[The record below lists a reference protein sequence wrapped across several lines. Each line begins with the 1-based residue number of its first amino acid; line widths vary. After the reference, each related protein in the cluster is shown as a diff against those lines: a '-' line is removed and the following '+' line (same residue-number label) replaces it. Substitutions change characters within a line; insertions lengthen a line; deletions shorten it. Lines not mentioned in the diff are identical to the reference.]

1 MLIVKQDKTRKEE
14 EGQIFV
20 ELTIYRDVRN
30 IADCNRLGYWCDKA
44 HLSHFIM
51 ECAKCFTQDELK
63 NILKMNGNNI
73 YIEKNNLLDAY
84 KNGNADNKKML
95 ENLFGK
101 EMFRPK
107 NIMERI
113 KTFDDAFKELGEN
126 HPLVKEYHKR
136 HLFLEDDS
144 DISSD
149 LVAYL
154 KLRIITAALNEGWTP
169 QFTKDEYR
177 YYPWFWLYTKEEIE
191 ARAEIHIENY
201 TTVLT
206 IEARTMADMLRRQIL
221 PAVSAVTAELCERGW
236 KKEQMGVSHKADDAV
251 AREMGQLTDKLY
263 AATEK
268 MERDLS
274 KIPADA
280 KKAMA
285 YSHDHLIPDMEKAR
299 ELADRLEELTP
310 AERWPFPVYSDLLF
324 SV

>member
-1 MLIVKQDKTRKEE
+1 MRPVPNDIVSTLIRCLPQILENVQIDSGNTRLINAVRLTKRIIPRLQKSNAMLIVKQDKTRKEE

-30 IADCNRLGYWCDKA
+30 IADCNRSILVRQSASVALHHGMREMFYA
-44 HLSHFIM
+44 RRI
-51 ECAKCFTQDELK
+51 K

-84 KNGNADNKKML
+84 KKGNADNKKML

-154 KLRIITAALNEGWTP
+154 KLRIITAALNEG
-169 QFTKDEYR
+169 
-177 YYPWFWLYTKEEIE
+177 
-191 ARAEIHIENY
+191 
-201 TTVLT
+201 
-206 IEARTMADMLRRQIL
+206 
-221 PAVSAVTAELCERGW
+221 
-236 KKEQMGVSHKADDAV
+236 
-251 AREMGQLTDKLY
+251 
-263 AATEK
+263 
-268 MERDLS
+268 
-274 KIPADA
+274 
-280 KKAMA
+280 
-285 YSHDHLIPDMEKAR
+285 
-299 ELADRLEELTP
+299 
-310 AERWPFPVYSDLLF
+310 
-324 SV
+324 

>member
-1 MLIVKQDKTRKEE
+1 MKKIP
-14 EGQIFV
+14 
-20 ELTIYRDVRN
+20 N
-30 IADCNRLGYWCDKA
+30 P
-44 HLSHFIM
+44 
-51 ECAKCFTQDELK
+51 
-63 NILKMNGNNI
+63 NGNNI

-177 YYPWFWLYTKEEIE
+177 YYPWFWLYTKEEIAKMNKE
-191 ARAEIHIENY
+191 ERKKVVLFGGAAHDGSDAGFAYAHSDSTPANTYVDVGSRLCFKSSALAKYAGEQFAEIY
-201 TTVLT
+201 FAFV
-206 IEARTMADMLRRQIL
+206 
-221 PAVSAVTAELCERGW
+221 G
-236 KKEQMGVSHKADDAV
+236 K
-251 AREMGQLTDKLY
+251 
-263 AATEK
+263 
-268 MERDLS
+268 
-274 KIPADA
+274 
-280 KKAMA
+280 
-285 YSHDHLIPDMEKAR
+285 
-299 ELADRLEELTP
+299 
-310 AERWPFPVYSDLLF
+310 
-324 SV
+324 

>member
-84 KNGNADNKKML
+84 KKGNADNKKML

-154 KLRIITAALNEGWTP
+154 KLRIITAALNEGGHRSSPRTNTATSRGFGSTPRRRSPRWTRRSARKLSCSAVLRLTARVP
-169 QFTKDEYR
+169 VLRMRSSDAPSSAYAYFGSRLCFKSSALAKYAGEQF
-177 YYPWFWLYTKEEIE
+177 
-191 ARAEIHIENY
+191 AEIY
-201 TTVLT
+201 FAFV
-206 IEARTMADMLRRQIL
+206 
-221 PAVSAVTAELCERGW
+221 G
-236 KKEQMGVSHKADDAV
+236 K
-251 AREMGQLTDKLY
+251 
-263 AATEK
+263 
-268 MERDLS
+268 
-274 KIPADA
+274 
-280 KKAMA
+280 
-285 YSHDHLIPDMEKAR
+285 
-299 ELADRLEELTP
+299 
-310 AERWPFPVYSDLLF
+310 
-324 SV
+324 

>member
-1 MLIVKQDKTRKEE
+1 MLIVNQDLTRKEE

-20 ELTIYRDVRN
+20 ELTSYRDITN

-51 ECAKCFTQDELK
+51 GCARCFTQEELK

-126 HPLVKEYHKR
+126 HPLVKEYYKR

-169 QFTKDEYR
+169 QFAKDEYR
-177 YYPWFWLYTKEEIE
+177 YYPWFWLYTKEEIAKMNKE
-191 ARAEIHIENY
+191 ERKKCVLFGGTASSGALAGFASAGSTYAPSYPFAPIGSRLCFKSSALAKYAGEQFAEIYFAFI
-201 TTVLT
+201 
-206 IEARTMADMLRRQIL
+206 
-221 PAVSAVTAELCERGW
+221 G
-236 KKEQMGVSHKADDAV
+236 K
-251 AREMGQLTDKLY
+251 
-263 AATEK
+263 
-268 MERDLS
+268 
-274 KIPADA
+274 
-280 KKAMA
+280 
-285 YSHDHLIPDMEKAR
+285 
-299 ELADRLEELTP
+299 
-310 AERWPFPVYSDLLF
+310 
-324 SV
+324 

>member
-177 YYPWFWLYTKEEIE
+177 YYPWFWLYTKEEIAKMNKE
-191 ARAEIHIENY
+191 ERKKVVLFGGNAITARMP
-201 TTVLT
+201 VLRMR
-206 IEARTMADMLRRQIL
+206 IRLARPRIRMRLSGLAFASNRLRWRNTPGNNSL
-221 PAVSAVTAELCERGW
+221 KSTL
-236 KKEQMGVSHKADDAV
+236 
-251 AREMGQLTDKLY
+251 
-263 AATEK
+263 
-268 MERDLS
+268 LS
-274 KIPADA
+274 WGN
-280 KKAMA
+280 
-285 YSHDHLIPDMEKAR
+285 R
-299 ELADRLEELTP
+299 
-310 AERWPFPVYSDLLF
+310 
-324 SV
+324 

>member
-1 MLIVKQDKTRKEE
+1 MLIVNQDKTRKEE

-20 ELTIYRDVRN
+20 ELTSYRDITN
-30 IADCNRLGYWCDKA
+30 IEDCDRLGYWCDKA

-51 ECAKCFTQDELK
+51 SCAKYFTQDELK

-169 QFTKDEYR
+169 QFAKDEYR
-177 YYPWFWLYTKEEIE
+177 YYPWFWLYTKEEIAKMNKE
-191 ARAEIHIENY
+191 ERKKCVRFGGAALTGASAGFAYAFAYAAPSSSAAPVGSRLCFKSSALAKYAGEQFAEIY
-201 TTVLT
+201 FAFV
-206 IEARTMADMLRRQIL
+206 
-221 PAVSAVTAELCERGW
+221 G
-236 KKEQMGVSHKADDAV
+236 K
-251 AREMGQLTDKLY
+251 
-263 AATEK
+263 
-268 MERDLS
+268 
-274 KIPADA
+274 
-280 KKAMA
+280 
-285 YSHDHLIPDMEKAR
+285 
-299 ELADRLEELTP
+299 
-310 AERWPFPVYSDLLF
+310 
-324 SV
+324 

>member
-1 MLIVKQDKTRKEE
+1 MLIVNQDLTRKEE

-20 ELTIYRDVRN
+20 ELTSYRDITN

-51 ECAKCFTQDELK
+51 GCARCFTQEELK

-126 HPLVKEYHKR
+126 HPLVKEYYKR

-169 QFTKDEYR
+169 QFAKDEYR
-177 YYPWFWLYTKEEIE
+177 YYPWFWLYTKEEIAKMNKE
-191 ARAEIHIENY
+191 ERKKC
-201 TTVLT
+201 VLF
-206 IEARTMADMLRRQIL
+206 
-221 PAVSAVTAELCERGW
+221 G
-236 KKEQMGVSHKADDAV
+236 G
-251 AREMGQLTDKLY
+251 
-263 AATEK
+263 AAY
-268 MERDLS
+268 DGAAAGFAS
-274 KIPADA
+274 
-280 KKAMA
+280 A
-285 YSHDHLIPDMEKAR
+285 YSAYAPSYTLAR
-299 ELADRLEELTP
+299 IGSRLCFKSSALAKYAGEQF
-310 AERWPFPVYSDLLF
+310 AKIYFAF
-324 SV
+324 IGK

>member
-84 KNGNADNKKML
+84 KKGNADNKKML

-113 KTFDDAFKELGEN
+113 KTFDDAFKELGEH

-169 QFTKDEYR
+169 QFTEDEYR
-177 YYPWFWLYTKEEIE
+177 YFPWFWLYTKEEIAKMDKE
-191 ARAEIHIENY
+191 ERKKVVLFGGNASYGALAGFASAHSNHAPSSASAAVGSRLCFKSSALAKYAGEQFAEIY
-201 TTVLT
+201 FAFV
-206 IEARTMADMLRRQIL
+206 
-221 PAVSAVTAELCERGW
+221 G
-236 KKEQMGVSHKADDAV
+236 K
-251 AREMGQLTDKLY
+251 
-263 AATEK
+263 
-268 MERDLS
+268 
-274 KIPADA
+274 
-280 KKAMA
+280 
-285 YSHDHLIPDMEKAR
+285 
-299 ELADRLEELTP
+299 
-310 AERWPFPVYSDLLF
+310 
-324 SV
+324 

>member
-1 MLIVKQDKTRKEE
+1 MLIVNQDKTRKEE

-20 ELTIYRDVRN
+20 ELTSYRDITN
-30 IADCNRLGYWCDKA
+30 IEDCDRLGYWCDKA

-51 ECAKCFTQDELK
+51 SCAKYFTQDELK

-169 QFTKDEYR
+169 QFAKDEYR
-177 YYPWFWLYTKEEIE
+177 YYPWFWLYTKEEIAKMNKE
-191 ARAEIHIENY
+191 ERKKCVLFGGSAAHGAYAGFAYANTVNAPSHASAAVGSRLCFKSSALAKYAGEQFAEIY
-201 TTVLT
+201 FAFV
-206 IEARTMADMLRRQIL
+206 
-221 PAVSAVTAELCERGW
+221 G
-236 KKEQMGVSHKADDAV
+236 K
-251 AREMGQLTDKLY
+251 
-263 AATEK
+263 
-268 MERDLS
+268 
-274 KIPADA
+274 
-280 KKAMA
+280 
-285 YSHDHLIPDMEKAR
+285 
-299 ELADRLEELTP
+299 
-310 AERWPFPVYSDLLF
+310 
-324 SV
+324 

>member
-1 MLIVKQDKTRKEE
+1 
-14 EGQIFV
+14 
-20 ELTIYRDVRN
+20 
-30 IADCNRLGYWCDKA
+30 
-44 HLSHFIM
+44 
-51 ECAKCFTQDELK
+51 
-63 NILKMNGNNI
+63 MNGNNI

-177 YYPWFWLYTKEEIE
+177 YYPWFWLYTKEEIAKMNKE
-191 ARAEIHIENY
+191 ERKKV
-201 TTVLT
+201 VLFGGNASSGSSAGFGVCVRIT
-206 IEARTMADMLRRQIL
+206 RPRMRMRISGLAFASNRLRWRNTPGNNSL
-221 PAVSAVTAELCERGW
+221 KSTL
-236 KKEQMGVSHKADDAV
+236 
-251 AREMGQLTDKLY
+251 
-263 AATEK
+263 
-268 MERDLS
+268 LS
-274 KIPADA
+274 WGN
-280 KKAMA
+280 
-285 YSHDHLIPDMEKAR
+285 R
-299 ELADRLEELTP
+299 
-310 AERWPFPVYSDLLF
+310 
-324 SV
+324 

>member
-84 KNGNADNKKML
+84 KKGNADNKKML

-113 KTFDDAFKELGEN
+113 KTFDDAFKELGEH

-169 QFTKDEYR
+169 QFTEDEYR
-177 YYPWFWLYTKEEIE
+177 YFPWFWLYTKEEIAAMYLNTVEFGSNAFGIKSAAHTFFNKEPDELNVQE
-191 ARAEIHIENY
+191 AA
-201 TTVLT
+201 VLVGVVNAPT
-206 IEARTMADMLRRQIL
+206 RYSPILNPKNALVRRNLVLSRMEEAGALTRRQRDSLAAL
-221 PAVSAVTAELCERGW
+221 PIVTNY
-236 KKEQMGVSHKADDAV
+236 KPVSHNEV
-251 AREMGQLTDKLY
+251 SFEPESTF
-263 AATEK
+263 AA
-268 MERDLS
+268 
-274 KIPADA
+274 
-280 KKAMA
+280 
-285 YSHDHLIPDMEKAR
+285 
-299 ELADRLEELTP
+299 
-310 AERWPFPVYSDLLF
+310 
-324 SV
+324 

>member
-20 ELTIYRDVRN
+20 ELTTYRDVRN

-84 KNGNADNKKML
+84 KKGNADNKKML

-113 KTFDDAFKELGEN
+113 KTFDDAFKELGEH

-169 QFTKDEYR
+169 QFTEDEYR
-177 YYPWFWLYTKEEIE
+177 YFPWRRSPRWTRRS
-191 ARAEIHIENY
+191 ARK
-201 TTVLT
+201 LSC
-206 IEARTMADMLRRQIL
+206 
-221 PAVSAVTAELCERGW
+221 SAVVRITARMPVLRMRIRITRPRIRMRMSGLAFASNRPRW
-236 KKEQMGVSHKADDAV
+236 RNTQVNNSLKST
-251 AREMGQLTDKLY
+251 L
-263 AATEK
+263 
-268 MERDLS
+268 LS
-274 KIPADA
+274 WGN
-280 KKAMA
+280 
-285 YSHDHLIPDMEKAR
+285 R
-299 ELADRLEELTP
+299 
-310 AERWPFPVYSDLLF
+310 
-324 SV
+324 

>member
-84 KNGNADNKKML
+84 KKGNADNKKML

-169 QFTKDEYR
+169 QFTEDEYR
-177 YYPWFWLYTKEEIE
+177 GFGSTPRRRSPRWTRRS
-191 ARAEIHIENY
+191 ARK
-201 TTVLT
+201 LSC
-206 IEARTMADMLRRQIL
+206 
-221 PAVSAVTAELCERGW
+221 SAVMRI
-236 KKEQMGVSHKADDAV
+236 S
-251 AREMGQLTDKLY
+251 ARMPVLRLRIRITRPRVRLRISGLAFASNRPRWRNTQVNNSLKSTL
-263 AATEK
+263 
-268 MERDLS
+268 LS
-274 KIPADA
+274 WGN
-280 KKAMA
+280 
-285 YSHDHLIPDMEKAR
+285 R
-299 ELADRLEELTP
+299 
-310 AERWPFPVYSDLLF
+310 
-324 SV
+324 

>member
-1 MLIVKQDKTRKEE
+1 
-14 EGQIFV
+14 
-20 ELTIYRDVRN
+20 
-30 IADCNRLGYWCDKA
+30 
-44 HLSHFIM
+44 
-51 ECAKCFTQDELK
+51 
-63 NILKMNGNNI
+63 MNGNNI

-169 QFTKDEYR
+169 QFAKDEYR
-177 YYPWFWLYTKEEIE
+177 YYPWFWLYTKEEIAKMNKE
-191 ARAEIHIENY
+191 ERKKCVPFGAYAAYGAGAGFASAGSDGTPSNAHASIGSRLCFKSSALAKYAGEQFAEIY
-201 TTVLT
+201 FAFV
-206 IEARTMADMLRRQIL
+206 
-221 PAVSAVTAELCERGW
+221 G
-236 KKEQMGVSHKADDAV
+236 K
-251 AREMGQLTDKLY
+251 
-263 AATEK
+263 
-268 MERDLS
+268 
-274 KIPADA
+274 
-280 KKAMA
+280 
-285 YSHDHLIPDMEKAR
+285 
-299 ELADRLEELTP
+299 
-310 AERWPFPVYSDLLF
+310 
-324 SV
+324 

>member
-84 KNGNADNKKML
+84 KKGNADNKKML

-113 KTFDDAFKELGEN
+113 KTFDDAFKELG
-126 HPLVKEYHKR
+126 
-136 HLFLEDDS
+136 
-144 DISSD
+144 
-149 LVAYL
+149 
-154 KLRIITAALNEGWTP
+154 IITAALNEGWTP
-169 QFTKDEYR
+169 QFTEDEYR
-177 YYPWFWLYTKEEIE
+177 YFPWFWLYTKEEIAKMDKE
-191 ARAEIHIENY
+191 ERKKVVLFGGDADNGSYAGFASAGSSNAPSNTAANVGSRLCFKSSALAKYAGEQFAEIY
-201 TTVLT
+201 FAFV
-206 IEARTMADMLRRQIL
+206 
-221 PAVSAVTAELCERGW
+221 G
-236 KKEQMGVSHKADDAV
+236 K
-251 AREMGQLTDKLY
+251 
-263 AATEK
+263 
-268 MERDLS
+268 
-274 KIPADA
+274 
-280 KKAMA
+280 
-285 YSHDHLIPDMEKAR
+285 
-299 ELADRLEELTP
+299 
-310 AERWPFPVYSDLLF
+310 
-324 SV
+324 